1 MSKKIIYLL
10 SLLMALSLVFAS
22 CKKNNGLDP
31 NNGGLTPPPDT
42 GAGEEQAGD
51 DGLFNNYDDIP
62 NETEIANTGV
72 YVTTDGNYY
81 RNPVVVARKD
91 GKVFVFAEKR
101 WKSQGS
107 DNDLGIDGDNTTD
120 VIYKVSDNGGY
131 KFNTQEYT
139 VGAKADSPQNSHG
152 APVVFVKDDKILIA
166 ATSGSGLGRTAKTFD
181 QKGKSRIDYIT
192 GTINGNSI
200 QWDSWTEIKVVPKK
214 ARNNA
219 VDIDSQINGVS
230 AGGAGNKNFNQF
242 GTQPS
247 KGLVT
252 TDGNIYLPVVIA
264 YQGTTSDRY
273 ELMGRMTLKSTMD
286 GTTWSVVEEPV
297 GYTDNAS
304 VTFGPWKETKL
315 IGGNTDTDLKYLTV
329 PNPWSG
335 SINPGKFGIATDGNK
350 PDAKGTMPASEGSPG
365 FYTITDKW
373 FGETPYTI
381 TGTEGNVSISSS
393 GSKMSILVHVQQ
405 RASQLYLYRIK
416 DDANLTLEG
425 NGWKLDD
432 VGKSST
438 VDMLP
443 DGTIVVAAEKGGQ
456 DKNYFI
462 RLLRYSQK
470 YIQTK
475 TK

>member
-1 MSKKIIYLL
+1 MK
-10 SLLMALSLVFAS
+10 V
-22 CKKNNGLDP
+22 
-31 NNGGLTPPPDT
+31 TP
-42 GAGEEQAGD
+42 
-51 DGLFNNYDDIP
+51 
-62 NETEIANTGV
+62 
-72 YVTTDGNYY
+72 
-81 RNPVVVARKD
+81 
-91 GKVFVFAEKR
+91 
-101 WKSQGS
+101 KSG
-107 DNDLGIDGDNTTD
+107 
-120 VIYKVSDNGGY
+120 
-131 KFNTQEYT
+131 
-139 VGAKADSPQNSHG
+139 
-152 APVVFVKDDKILIA
+152 
-166 ATSGSGLGRTAKTFD
+166 GSGEVT
-181 QKGKSRIDYIT
+181 
-192 GTINGNSI
+192 
-200 QWDSWTEIKVVPKK
+200 
-214 ARNNA
+214 
-219 VDIDSQINGVS
+219 IDSQITS
-230 AGGAGNKNFNQF
+230 IPAGGSGNKNFNQF

-247 KGLVT
+247 RGLVT
-252 TDGNIYLPVVIA
+252 GAGAMYLPIVLA

-273 ELMGRMTLKSTMD
+273 ELMGRMTVKCD
-286 GTTWSVVEEPV
+286 NINGTISWKVIEEPV

-315 IGGNTDTDLKYLTV
+315 IGGSTDADLQYLSV

-335 SINPGKFGIATDGNK
+335 NINPGKFGVSTPDDK
-350 PDAKGTMPASEGSPG
+350 PTSKGSMPASEGSPG

-373 FGETPYTI
+373 YGETPYTVSVSGS
-381 TGTEGNVSISSS
+381 TTSIS
-393 GSKMSILVHVQQ
+393 GAGATTMSILVHVQQ

-416 DDANLTLEG
+416 DAANLTLEG